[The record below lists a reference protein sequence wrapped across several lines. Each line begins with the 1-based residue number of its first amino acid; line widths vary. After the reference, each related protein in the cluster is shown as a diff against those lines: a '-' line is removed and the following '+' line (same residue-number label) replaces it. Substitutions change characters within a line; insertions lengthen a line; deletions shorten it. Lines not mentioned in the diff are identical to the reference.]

1 MTTRY
6 ALPCAGLLAFAGAC
20 ATTSQQSSESPNPT
34 TREVASSQQA
44 TEQALKQAQEAQ
56 KQASAQSK
64 KAAEAQARVR
74 QDQEKLREDQ
84 EIARQEQA
92 KAQQLQ
98 AQAGQEAQQS
108 AQQAQQHQ
116 QRAATALSEQT
127 QETAKGRQSAA
138 GVITRVRPDEVVLQ
152 PQSGEAMRFTVN
164 DSTKVQIEGRT
175 STADEIREGQEAR
188 VSYEPSVNGPTAV
201 MIRVR
206 EAGTATG
213 SGTGS
218 TGAAPGPQE
227 PPSQPAPSAPSQP
240 APSAPSQQGP
250 TGPSY

>member
-1 MTTRY
+1 MTARY

-64 KAAEAQARVR
+64 KAAEAQARV
-74 QDQEKLREDQ
+74 
-84 EIARQEQA
+84 RQEQA